1 MATVSDAPARL
12 SAGVRETLRPPALWL
27 PWVPVAV
34 CTVAFAAGLDLPA
47 RWRYLPL
54 AASVVVLGLPHGAVD
69 WAALPRAVTGRLD
82 ARWALVVGA
91 VYLVAGG
98 AYAAAWF
105 LVPVAS
111 AVAFVAL
118 TWFHWGQGQLHPLVA
133 VLGADH
139 LDSRPR
145 RALTVLVR
153 GGLPMLVPLLAFP
166 ERYRTVV
173 AAFAAP
179 FGGDLATW
187 PVTPR
192 VRLALGLAFGALT
205 LGTLALGYRAAADR
219 RTWAVDAGETLLLWA
234 YFLVVPPVFAVGVYF
249 CVWHAT
255 RHIARVTTLDS
266 VAAAALERGRLA
278 PAVGRFAREAALPT
292 AGGLAVCGALWVGAP
307 ATPTTLEGVAAV
319 YLVAIAVMTLPH
331 VVVVTW
337 LDRLQG
343 YW

>member
-1 MATVSDAPARL
+1 MAAVSDAPTRL
-12 SAGVRETLRPPALWL
+12 STGVRETLRPPALWL

-82 ARWALVVGA
+82 ARWALVVVA

-98 AYAAAWF
+98 AYTAAWF

-118 TWFHWGQGQLHPLVA
+118 TWFHWGQGELHPLVA

-166 ERYRTVV
+166 VRYRSGKASRGTSIGNPPRTRTVS
-173 AAFAAP
+173 ARRGRESRWSAP
-179 FGGDLATW
+179 ST
-187 PVTPR
+187 
-192 VRLALGLAFGALT
+192 
-205 LGTLALGYRAAADR
+205 
-219 RTWAVDAGETLLLWA
+219 
-234 YFLVVPPVFAVGVYF
+234 
-249 CVWHAT
+249 AT
-255 RHIARVTTLDS
+255 RGWS
-266 VAAAALERGRLA
+266 S
-278 PAVGRFAREAALPT
+278 PCP
-292 AGGLAVCGALWVGAP
+292 
-307 ATPTTLEGVAAV
+307 
-319 YLVAIAVMTLPH
+319 
-331 VVVVTW
+331 
-337 LDRLQG
+337 Q
-343 YW
+343 